1 MSLLKYVR
9 PMGIYETLY
18 AFLEAFGTYMG
29 EPGTHPWSQGFPRT
43 VQLPGGPPMPTSVD
57 IDSTHLMYP
66 KAWGLPALR
75 EAISGYYNHA
85 YGCDL
90 DPENVI
96 VFAGGRPAII
106 ASLLFLDPD
115 ITVRI
120 ASTEYTP
127 YYDMLERLGKRYEL
141 VDSNVENGFA
151 PSVADYM
158 AGEGRSMVVLSN
170 PCNPTGITRSEEDL
184 AALVAAAESGDPG
197 VLVDE
202 ASEFFHDPPVSA
214 LKYVKNIDE
223 SDLLVIGAA
232 TKGLQSP
239 GIRIGWLIGSK
250 EHVEILS
257 NFSSFGMGGV
267 SHPSQLYALELLE
280 KDRVAMARQAV
291 PAFYKEQRDRYGD
304 AFSKLGLELF
314 SGDGGFYHWCRLPN
328 GLTAAELNDRLF
340 PLGAAVLM
348 GTDCDMARRGDAS
361 PLRNFFRFS
370 FGPLDPNDF
379 AEDISL
385 MERALKG

>member
-1 MSLLKYVR
+1 
-9 PMGIYETLY
+9 
-18 AFLEAFGTYMG
+18 
-29 EPGTHPWSQGFPRT
+29 
-43 VQLPGGPPMPTSVD
+43 MPTSVD

-184 AALVAAAESGDPG
+184 AALVAAAESGDTG

-202 ASEFFHDPPVSA
+202 AYEFFHDPPVSA
-214 LKYVKNIDE
+214 RVRPAGDRGRDQRASVARHSNRLAHRFERARRDPE
-223 SDLLVIGAA
+223 QLLLVRNGWSLTPLTAVCTRVVGEGPCRHGTSGGACLLQGAA
-232 TKGLQSP
+232 RS
-239 GIRIGWLIGSK
+239 
-250 EHVEILS
+250 
-257 NFSSFGMGGV
+257 
-267 SHPSQLYALELLE
+267 
-280 KDRVAMARQAV
+280 
-291 PAFYKEQRDRYGD
+291 
-304 AFSKLGLELF
+304 
-314 SGDGGFYHWCRLPN
+314 
-328 GLTAAELNDRLF
+328 
-340 PLGAAVLM
+340 
-348 GTDCDMARRGDAS
+348 
-361 PLRNFFRFS
+361 LR
-370 FGPLDPNDF
+370 
-379 AEDISL
+379 
-385 MERALKG
+385 